1 MIIKICL
8 LNNEIILK
16 SQQRFKSKVHNVY
29 TQEINKNVLSSNDDK
44 RLQTLGKITT
54 WVQALRKT
62 VPNRIAEI

>member
-29 TQEINKNVLSSNDDK
+29 TQEINKNVLSSNGDK
-44 RLQTLGKITT
+44 RLETLDKIAA

-62 VPNRIAEI
+62 VSNRIAEI

>member
-29 TQEINKNVLSSNDDK
+29 TQEINKNVLSSNGDK
-44 RLQTLGKITT
+44 RLETLDKIAA

>member
-44 RLQTLGKITT
+44 RLQTPDKITT